1 MKGFRLRNIWLLGFK
16 ELLSLKSDRV
26 MLVLMVLAFTV
37 FVILPAKN
45 SLMETRNA
53 SVAIVDQDRT
63 PLSAR
68 IADALLSPYFKP
80 PVMIDDSTVDDVLD
94 RGIYTF
100 VLRIPPR
107 FQADLV
113 AGRQPELQLL
123 VDATAMSQAGNGA
136 GYIDQIVRT
145 TIKRWLGVSDAA
157 VPVTPVIRIA
167 YNPNLYGGWFFSI
180 NQLIN
185 MVAMLAIVLTG
196 AALIRERERGTVEH
210 LLVMPVSP
218 LDIGVAKVWAN
229 SFAILVTMFLSVIF
243 VVQGVLAV
251 PIRGSLLLFLAG
263 TFCYLFAISALGVLL
278 GTVARSMPQLGLL
291 FLPVS
296 VFVALLSGG
305 ITPLSAMPV
314 WIRYTMQLVPST
326 PFTSFAAAVLFRGAG
341 IDLVWRDLAHMALIG
356 AVFLAIALARFR
368 ASMAGTH

>member
-1 MKGFRLRNIWLLGFK
+1 MKSFRLRNIWLLGFK

-26 MLVLMVLAFTV
+26 MLVLMALAFTV
-37 FVILPAKN
+37 FVIVPSKN
-45 SLMETRNA
+45 SVMDTRNA

-63 PLSAR
+63 PLSSR
-68 IADALLSPYFKP
+68 IADALLPPYFKP
-80 PVMIDDSTVDDVLD
+80 PVLIDNNAVDDLLD
-94 RGIYTF
+94 RGVYTF

-107 FQADLV
+107 FQADLI
-113 AGRQPELQLL
+113 AGRRPELQLL

-136 GYIDQIVRT
+136 GYITQIVQT
-145 TIKRWLGVSDAA
+145 AVNRWLGVADPA

-167 YNPNLYGGWFFSI
+167 YNPNINGGWFFAI

-229 SFAILVTMFLSVIF
+229 SFAILVSMFLSVIF
-243 VVQGVLAV
+243 VVKGILGV
-251 PIRGSLLLFLAG
+251 PIRGSLMLFLAG

-291 FLPVS
+291 FLPVT
-296 VFVALLSGG
+296 VFVSLLSGG
-305 ITPLSAMPV
+305 LTPLSAMPA

-341 IDLVWRDLAHMALIG
+341 IDLVWRDLAHLALIG
-356 AVFLAIALARFR
+356 AVYFAVALSRFR
-368 ASMAGTH
+368 ASMASVR